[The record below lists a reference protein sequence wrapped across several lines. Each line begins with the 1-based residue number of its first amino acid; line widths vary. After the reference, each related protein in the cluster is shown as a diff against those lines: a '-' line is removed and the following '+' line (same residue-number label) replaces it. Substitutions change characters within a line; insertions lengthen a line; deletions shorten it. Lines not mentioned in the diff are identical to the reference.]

1 MKKSLIA
8 LAVVAALPG
17 VALAQS
23 SVTISGNIKTGIT
36 RFSTDSVTGV
46 GKIKDTALSDGSSRI
61 ILSGTEDLG
70 GGMAAIFQVDNRFN
84 GNDGTSGQGY
94 GVSPQGLFAGG
105 NTFVGAKGGFGQLVF
120 GNLDTHYG
128 KGLDEFGARSTSLG
142 ASSTSLLDYI
152 GGSAIAVTSRTK
164 NVIRYNTPVMSGFS
178 AQLDYSTA
186 PFAIEGGTGYQT
198 SSTLTTINPGKGQ
211 ASHAELNYS
220 QGPIYAGVSVW
231 DAKVEQVSGGLTT
244 TTAALATATAL
255 GTTISPLGATAKSG
269 EESMKVYG
277 SYDLG
282 VAKIGAQYDDSKL
295 KFGTAADQ
303 KRKASHIAVTAPMGM
318 GAVLFQY
325 TKANAISGIV
335 NSGATMVSVGYDY
348 SLSKRTS
355 VGVNYSKINNEAAAN
370 YQFFTGVALQNSPA
384 TAKGTDTSML
394 YAGIRHAF

>member
-1 MKKSLIA
+1 MKKSLLA

-46 GKIKDTALSDGSSRI
+46 GKIKDTAMSDGSSRI

-70 GGMAAIFQVDNRFN
+70 GGMAAIFQIDNRFN
-84 GNDGTSGQGY
+84 GNDGTSSQAY
-94 GVSPQGLFAGG
+94 GVSPQGLLAGG

-128 KGLDEFGARSTSLG
+128 KGLDEFGARATSLG

-152 GGSAIAVTSRTK
+152 GASAIAVTSRTK

-178 AQLDYSTA
+178 AQVDYSTA
-186 PFAIEGGTGYQT
+186 PFAIEGGTNYQT
-198 SSTLTTINPGKGQ
+198 STTLTTINPGKGQ
-211 ASHAELNYS
+211 ASHAEVNYKE
-220 QGPIYAGVSVW
+220 GPIFAGVSVW
-231 DAKVEQVSGGLTT
+231 DAKVEQVSGALLASITT
-244 TTAALATATAL
+244 GSVGTAIT
-255 GTTISPLGATAKSG
+255 PLSATAKSG

-303 KRKASHIAVTAPMGM
+303 KRKASHIAVTAPIGM

-335 NSGATMVSVGYDY
+335 NSGATMVSIGYDY

-355 VGVNYSKINNEAAAN
+355 VGVNYSKINNESAAN
-370 YQFFTGVALQNSPA
+370 YQFFTGTALQNSPA

>member
-36 RFSTDSVTGV
+36 RFSTDSATGV
-46 GKIKDTALSDGSSRI
+46 GKIKDTAMSDGSSRI

-84 GNDGTSGQGY
+84 GNDGTSSQGY
-94 GVSPQGLFAGG
+94 AVSPQGLFAGG
-105 NTFVGAKGGFGQLVF
+105 NTFVGATGGFGRLVF

-152 GGSAIAVTSRTK
+152 GASAIAVTSRTK
-164 NVIRYNTPVMSGFS
+164 NVIRYTTPVMSGFS
-178 AQLDYSTA
+178 AQFDYSTA
-186 PFAIEGGTGYQT
+186 PFAIEGGTAYQT

-211 ASHAELNYS
+211 ASHAELNYKE
-220 QGPIYAGVSVW
+220 GAIYAGVSVW
-231 DAKVEQVSGGLTT
+231 DAKVEQVSGALLASTT
-244 TTAALATATAL
+244 TGAVGTAIT
-255 GTTISPLGATAKSG
+255 PLGATAKSG
-269 EESMKVYG
+269 EQSTKIYG

-295 KFGTAADQ
+295 QFGTAADQ
-303 KRKASHIAVTAPMGM
+303 KRKASHIAVTAPMGA
-318 GAVLFQY
+318 GAILFQY

-335 NSGATMVSVGYDY
+335 NSGANMVSVGYDY

-384 TAKGTDTSML
+384 TTKGTDTSML